1 MHPLEREI
9 TRNILHSRLIN
20 DDEQT
25 IVVAVSGGP
34 DSVAL
39 LHLLLPLRTEMGVS
53 LVAAYINHGLRP
65 AEAEQEEFFVRCMC
79 GGLGVSFH
87 TASVNVRAHA
97 HRKKIS
103 LEHAAREL
111 RYQALRKI
119 STNRKASLIAVAHTA
134 DDQAEEILIRLLRG
148 SGRKGVSGMQ
158 SRSRDII
165 RPLLSVGKDALLR
178 YLEEKNISYCLDSSN
193 TDMRFTR
200 NRVRHK
206 LIPFLEETFDRG
218 IRASLCKTADSLAE
232 DEQLLEELT
241 AEALREV
248 LVDSD
253 SAEGQPGPGLILDRE
268 KFARLPGAL
277 KRRTVEQLLW
287 RLHCPASYSHIMRI
301 VDAAA
306 TGKTGSEIHLS
317 RGLRVGVQRKWL
329 EFLYPQ
335 GQTSWRGRLYS
346 KR

>member
-1 MHPLEREI
+1 MHHLEREI

-20 DDEQT
+20 DDEHT

-39 LHLLLPLRTEMGVS
+39 LHVLLPLRTEMGVS

-65 AEAEQEEFFVRCMC
+65 AEAEQEESFVRSMC
-79 GGLGVSFH
+79 EDLGVSYDI
-87 TASVNVRAHA
+87 ARVNVREDA

-111 RYQALRKI
+111 RYQALREIAKK
-119 STNRKASLIAVAHTA
+119 REASLIAVAHTA

-158 SRSRDII
+158 ARSRDII

-178 YLEEKNISYCLDSSN
+178 YLGEKNIPYCLDSSN
-193 TDMRFTR
+193 NDMRFMR

-206 LIPFLEETFDRG
+206 LIPFLEENFDRG

-241 AEALREV
+241 AGALREV
-248 LVDSD
+248 LVASD
-253 SAEGQPGPGLILDRE
+253 FEGGPPGPGILLDRE
-268 KFARLPGAL
+268 KFARLSGAL

-301 VDAAA
+301 IDAAA

-317 RGLRVGVQRKWL
+317 RGLRVGVQRNRL
-329 EFLYPQ
+329 EFLYPR
-335 GQTSWRGRLYS
+335 GQTSWRGRLYA